1 MTIIIKRFPPIPKNY
16 YQYRYVYDLMNDDIQ
31 SVITLQS
38 PLVGSA
44 PDEMYITEDKLI
56 FGSHEVYIDDVTE
69 IEVVEH
75 DETDWVAI
83 GTVSANTITG
93 SVLAYTITTDPA
105 VAIPIITAATFLGI
119 LIVRYTNDRPF
130 AFVSMKTTKTEYQ
143 FGVRNQFDLATLF
156 ATVKGDFDDEMSE
169 EYILDDNENDISQ
182 EKNLEKNESYK

>member
-1 MTIIIKRFPPIPKNY
+1 
-16 YQYRYVYDLMNDDIQ
+16 MNDDIQ

-156 ATVKGDFDDEMSE
+156 ATVKGDFEDEMSE